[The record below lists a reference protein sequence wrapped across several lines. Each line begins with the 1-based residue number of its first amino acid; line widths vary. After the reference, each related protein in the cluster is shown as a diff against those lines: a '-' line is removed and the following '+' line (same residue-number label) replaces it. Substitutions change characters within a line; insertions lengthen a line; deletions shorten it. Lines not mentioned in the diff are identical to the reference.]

1 MKKEVDAGKMRAWEG
16 FLRAHAAVTERLNDE
31 LDEERGMP
39 LTWYDVLI
47 QLQDGDGRAR
57 MQDLARSILFS
68 KSGLTRLIDRMEK
81 AGVVERRACPEDGRG
96 TLAAITPVGRRL
108 LAHARPVHHR
118 GIERHFARHLN
129 DAEAT
134 AMTSAFEKISRALQS
149 DEAAVRAP

>member
-1 MKKEVDAGKMRAWEG
+1 MRAWEA
-16 FLRAHAAVTERLNDE
+16 FLRAHAAVTERLDNELADE
-31 LDEERGMP
+31 REMP

-47 QLQDGDGRAR
+47 QLQNGDGQAR

-96 TLAAITPVGRRL
+96 TLAAITLAGRRL

-118 GIERHFARHLN
+118 GIEQHFAKFLT
-129 DAEAT
+129 DAEARSLAST
-134 AMTSAFEKISRALQS
+134 FEKISRALQP
-149 DEAAVRAP
+149 EHAT